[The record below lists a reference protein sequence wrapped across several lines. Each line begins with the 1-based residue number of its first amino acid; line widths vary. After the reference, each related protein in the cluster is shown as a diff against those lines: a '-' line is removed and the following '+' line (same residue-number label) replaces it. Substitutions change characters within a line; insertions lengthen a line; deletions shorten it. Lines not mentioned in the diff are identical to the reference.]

1 MISYL
6 DVLNDSTFW
15 VAFSFILFMFLVYK
29 PIKNMILVNLDKKID
44 ELKSQLNESKKLKE
58 DAQNLYQEYLQK
70 QKENL
75 KKIENLKVDA
85 QNQSIIIKEK
95 IKNDIDSAFKRKK
108 MNYEQLSTQ
117 MEIKIRQNITNEILR
132 KTLLYT
138 EIRLKENLK
147 KNHNTQLIDESLK
160 KLTSH
165 LS

>member
-1 MISYL
+1 
-6 DVLNDSTFW
+6 
-15 VAFSFILFMFLVYK
+15 
-29 PIKNMILVNLDKKID
+29 
-44 ELKSQLNESKKLKE
+44 
-58 DAQNLYQEYLQK
+58 
-70 QKENL
+70 
-75 KKIENLKVDA
+75 
-85 QNQSIIIKEK
+85 
-95 IKNDIDSAFKRKK
+95 

>member
-1 MISYL
+1 
-6 DVLNDSTFW
+6 
-15 VAFSFILFMFLVYK
+15 
-29 PIKNMILVNLDKKID
+29 MILVNLDKKID

>member
-15 VAFSFILFMFLVYK
+15 VAFSFILLCFGLQANKKHDFG
-29 PIKNMILVNLDKKID
+29 NLDKKID

-95 IKNDIDSAFKRKK
+95 LK
-108 MNYEQLSTQ
+108 MT
-117 MEIKIRQNITNEILR
+117 
-132 KTLLYT
+132 
-138 EIRLKENLK
+138 
-147 KNHNTQLIDESLK
+147 
-160 KLTSH
+160 
-165 LS
+165 